1 MKHLITNCWKTW
13 ADLYQD
19 KIIITTTKIVSDN
32 TVCMT
37 KLVKRY
43 WKKHL
48 ERCRLHG
55 AQRIK
60 LPEADDKKER
70 NKVNP
75 TKTEYQLPLPFV
87 IYADFK
93 SVLRKQ
99 DSCEPSSS
107 KSFTT
112 QYQHHIPCR
121 SCNYVKCSDEWY
133 FEPLQVN
140 IGEDAAEKF
149 LDQVLAAATICRQ
162 HLANN
167 IPMKQLTKEQWR
179 EYNNVTNCSI
189 CTKPFKSA
197 DKNVCDDEHL
207 TGEYRS
213 PAHNAY
219 NFIYDFHAIFCL
231 ILTFFTLGKLLFNF
245 ASRRW
250 ILITSCE

>member
-1 MKHLITNCWKTW
+1 
-13 ADLYQD
+13 
-19 KIIITTTKIVSDN
+19 
-32 TVCMT
+32 MT
-37 KLVKRY
+37 KPVKRY

-55 AQRIK
+55 AQRTK
-60 LPEADDKKER
+60 LSEANDKRER

-107 KSFTT
+107 KSFAT

-121 SCNYVKCSDEWY
+121 SCNYVKCSDERY

-140 IGEDAAEKF
+140 IGDDATEKF
-149 LDQVLAAATICRQ
+149 LDQALAAATICRQ

-167 IPMKQLTKEQWR
+167 IPMKQLTEEQW
-179 EYNNVTNCSI
+179 NNTKSNTKNNTTMSPTARSAPNHSSLQIKMSVTTNIWLVNIEVQLTTHTTWITTSM
-189 CTKPFKSA
+189 PFF
-197 DKNVCDDEHL
+197 V
-207 TGEYRS
+207 
-213 PAHNAY
+213 
-219 NFIYDFHAIFCL
+219 
-231 ILTFFTLGKLLFNF
+231 
-245 ASRRW
+245 
-250 ILITSCE
+250 